1 MRVGWVPPIGDA
13 CSSIATTMQAPM
25 VSEMFGEACPASAPF
40 FGYMGAAAALI
51 FASAC
56 PVLHFLHACRRFGL
70 LLSPTVP
77 SGHFAATESQRGRVG
92 ALEAGTDSAA
102 SWLAHV
108 AVLREEMWTQ
118 AGGGETVIVYAR
130 ADVGKSSCKQRR
142 ASWTALESCV
152 AQQHS
157 NTA

>member
-1 MRVGWVPPIGDA
+1 VGPPDWGRLFKHCHHDAGSDGFGDVRRGMPGLCPLLRLHGRRRRAHLCQCVP
-13 CSSIATTMQAPM
+13 
-25 VSEMFGEACPASAPF
+25 CPA
-40 FGYMGAAAALI
+40 L
-51 FASAC
+51 SAC
-56 PVLHFLHACRRFGL
+56 LPALWSLAV
-70 LLSPTVP
+70 PTVP

-130 ADVGKSSCKQRR
+130 ADVGKSSCKNVR
-142 ASWTALESCV
+142 AGLPWNPA
-152 AQQHS
+152 
-157 NTA
+157 